1 MAISEVKLID
11 FNEPM
16 KTEMIS
22 SNSQKISRA
31 FAASGVQSSP
41 SAQQGVV
48 LIVCLVLLALVTIL
62 GLSTMSGSGLEL
74 KMSSGFRDRA
84 VAFEVAEETLRV
96 AETWLDETNLQDD
109 NYYATCTGSDCFT
122 SDCTNGLC
130 VFYDPADPFETGI
143 ARVDCGAKLDPP
155 DNPVWKWTAASGES
169 DVWADNSGKH
179 EVHTAAQPGV
189 DFESRYIIEFMCY
202 VDRVDG
208 TPCTSGNESACAP
221 QFRVTAL
228 ARGPS
233 NSSAVILQS
242 MYKKVN

>member
-1 MAISEVKLID
+1 M
-11 FNEPM
+11 N
-16 KTEMIS
+16 TEMTQARNKTLS
-22 SNSQKISRA
+22 SATRQPP
-31 FAASGVQSSP
+31 P

-96 AETWLDETNLQDD
+96 AETWLDETTLSDD
-109 NYYATCTGSDCFT
+109 KYYSTCSGSNCFT
-122 SDCTNGLC
+122 SACSGGLC
-130 VFYDPADPFETGI
+130 VFYNAADPFQTGI
-143 ARVDCGAKLDPP
+143 PRVDCGSKLAPP
-155 DNPVWKWTAASGES
+155 DNPVWRWAGATGEPNLWTDSAKSVAV
-169 DVWADNSGKH
+169 DP
-179 EVHTAAQPGV
+179 AQPEV
-189 DFESRYIIEFMCY
+189 TTDARYIIEFMCY
-202 VDRVDG
+202 VDRVAG

-221 QFRVTAL
+221 QYRITAL

-233 NSSAVILQS
+233 NSSAVVLQS